1 MTSALTAWR
10 RLAGGSAI
18 LTALRHGWEE
28 APKIKGLYGI
38 QTNFGNLL
46 PAAGTYCPAPPP
58 AKPAPCTIQALPRH
72 VVLDTTKSILRQEYH
87 GGDTLPSAIHALFS
101 GGHGT
106 DEHWQRK
113 RYYFILKRHALHSRR
128 RASLTAPRFVVL
140 SPGARRASYM
150 GVPLDGL
157 WPAGCYDSAATR
169 VLSLTMNGR
178 EKSDDGNKPVDR
190 DIILAGEGRGRG
202 RLDFVAD
209 GGTWRLFPISR
220 IVY

>member
-1 MTSALTAWR
+1 M
-10 RLAGGSAI
+10 
-18 LTALRHGWEE
+18 
-28 APKIKGLYGI
+28 KGLATDLHPTSECAFDGET
-38 QTNFGNLL
+38 QRGNTSKD
-46 PAAGTYCPAPPP
+46 AGDGRSLKCILFPYHHHLQVLSRVPHCTSCPAPPP

-106 DEHWQRK
+106 ENIGNGK
-113 RYYFILKRHALHSRR
+113 AAHALHSRR